1 MWLLKKISSNRNIQK
16 MKLFLKGLFLSL
28 FCGLTTCQ
36 TPPLSEEKIPKIGF
50 VDAFE
55 DETLAQARVG
65 FLAAL
70 AKAGY
75 SEKDQTIEI
84 IYRNAQ
90 GDVPTLIQAIDYCL
104 AQKVAFLAACPT
116 LAVVTAMQKTKQM
129 PVCSMVST
137 QPSMINLV
145 DKSGKPFPNQFGV
158 YDGVEYIGTAVQLI
172 KKLIPKAKKIGLL
185 YNQTEIQSVNAYN
198 LIQKRA
204 QEVDLEVVALPANNS
219 NEVQTITEA
228 LLDKNIDA
236 FFATPD
242 NAVFGAFEVIFK
254 LCQAAKIPIFTSEEG
269 LVKRGAVCAYG
280 ADMYQWG
287 YEAGETAAKYLK
299 TKQLELK
306 PISGHRRVYNSQIA
320 QQFKLQL
327 DESFT
332 DVASPQTKQV
342 QKPINNQTAEYRNFY
357 LAALVLGLGFTAMAI
372 GIFISMRIFDIPDI
386 TTDGSYTLGGVI
398 TALLLIAKIPLFLT
412 FLAAISAGALAGVC
426 TGLIHTR
433 LKINALLAGI
443 LVMTALYSIN
453 LSMMG
458 RSNLPLI
465 ETANL
470 LEIFNFNQQSF
481 LSQLLVLLLLNLGLW
496 ALISYLLKTDFGLA
510 MRATGNS
517 ETMIRANGVNTQR
530 MKTIGLG
537 IANALTAF
545 SGFLIVQYQGFADIN
560 MGIGIVII
568 GLGSVMIG
576 ETITNW
582 LGWQKIQYRL
592 AGIIA
597 GTLVFR
603 LILAITL
610 ALGISPNLLKLVTAV
625 LVLLVVS
632 LPNLGKK

>member
-1 MWLLKKISSNRNIQK
+1 
-16 MKLFLKGLFLSL
+16 MKLLIRNLFFGWFLLF
-28 FCGLTTCQ
+28 TTCQ
-36 TPPLSEEKIPKIGF
+36 SPSPPQSEAPLIGF

-65 FLAAL
+65 FFAAL

-75 SEKDQTIEI
+75 AEKNNTLRV

-104 AQKVAFLAACPT
+104 SEKVAFLAACPT
-116 LAVVTAMQKTKQM
+116 LAVVTAMQKTKQV

-137 QPSMINLV
+137 EPSLIKLV
-145 DKSGKPFPNQFGV
+145 DKNGKYFPNQFGV

-172 KKLIPKAKKIGLL
+172 KKLLPKAQKIGLL

-204 QEVDLEVVALPANNS
+204 QEVGLTVVALPANNS
-219 NEVQTITEA
+219 NEVQTVTEA
-228 LLDKNIDA
+228 LLDKSIDA

-242 NAVFGAFEVIFK
+242 NAVFGAFEVIYK

-299 TKQLELK
+299 TRQLELK
-306 PISGHRRVYNSQIA
+306 PIASHRRVYNAAIA
-320 QQFKLQL
+320 HQFQFKL
-327 DESFT
+327 DDSFT
-332 DVASPQTKQV
+332 DVSPQSKTKASLN
-342 QKPINNQTAEYRNFY
+342 KPQTTAEYRNFY
-357 LAALVLGLGFTAMAI
+357 LSALVLGLGFTAMAI

-386 TTDGSYTLGGVI
+386 TTDGSYTLGGAV
-398 TALLLIAKIPLFLT
+398 TALLLLAKVPLFLT
-412 FLAAISAGALAGVC
+412 FWAAILAGALAGVC

-470 LEIFNFNQQSF
+470 LEIFNFNQASF
-481 LSQLLVLLLLNLGLW
+481 FSQFVVLLFLNIGLW
-496 ALISYLLKTDFGLA
+496 GLITYLLKTDFGLA

-517 ETMIRANGVNTQR
+517 ETMIRANGVNTRR

-560 MGIGIVII
+560 MGIGIVIV

-576 ETITNW
+576 ESLSNW
-582 LGWQKIQYRL
+582 LGWQKISYRL
-592 AGIIA
+592 LGIIA
-597 GTLVFR
+597 GTLLFR
-603 LILAITL
+603 LILAVSL
-610 ALGISPNLLKLVTAV
+610 ALGVSPNLLKLTTTL
-625 LVLLVVS
+625 LVLLVVA
-632 LPNLGKK
+632 LPNLKNNR

>member
-1 MWLLKKISSNRNIQK
+1 MNV
-16 MKLFLKGLFLSL
+16 FLKRLLLSGFLGLM
-28 FCGLTTCQ
+28 TCQ
-36 TPPLSEEKIPKIGF
+36 SPKGLEEAVPEIGF

-70 AKAGY
+70 AKAGF
-75 SEKDQTIEI
+75 SEKNQTLKL

-90 GDVPTLIQAIDYCL
+90 GDVPTLIQSIDYCL
-104 AQKVAFLAACPT
+104 AQKVTFLAACPT
-116 LAVVTAMQKTKQM
+116 LAVVTALQKTKQT
-129 PVCSMVST
+129 PICSMVST
-137 QPSMINLV
+137 EPSLINLV
-145 DKSGKPFPNQFGV
+145 DKSGKPFPNHFGV
-158 YDGVEYIGTAVQLI
+158 YDGVAYIGTAVQLI
-172 KKLIPKAKKIGLL
+172 KKMLPKAQKVGLL
-185 YNQTEIQSVNAYN
+185 YNQNEIQSVNAYN

-254 LCQAAKIPIFTSEEG
+254 LCQAAKVPIFTSEEG
-269 LVKRGAVCAYG
+269 LVKRGAVGAYG

-299 TKQLELK
+299 TKQLDLK
-306 PISGHRRVYNSQIA
+306 PISSHRQVYNSAIA
-320 QQFKLQL
+320 RQFKLTF
-327 DESFT
+327 DDSFVDVNPASKT
-332 DVASPQTKQV
+332 KMVASDSSEV
-342 QKPINNQTAEYRNFY
+342 AEYRNFY
-357 LAALVLGLGFTAMAI
+357 LSALVLGLAFTAMAI

-386 TTDGSYTLGGVI
+386 TTDGSYTLGGVV
-398 TALLLIAKIPLFLT
+398 TAILLLAKVPLAIT
-412 FLAAISAGALAGVC
+412 FLVAVSAGALAGVS
-426 TGLIHTR
+426 TGFIHTR
-433 LKINALLAGI
+433 LKVNALLAGI

-458 RSNLPLI
+458 RANLPLL

-481 LSQLLVLLLLNLGLW
+481 VSQLLVLLLLNIGLW
-496 ALISYLLKTDFGLA
+496 ALIVYLLKTDFGLA

-576 ETITNW
+576 ESLTHW
-582 LGWQKIQYRL
+582 LGLQKIGYRI
-592 AGIIA
+592 AGIMV

-603 LILAITL
+603 LILAISL
-610 ALGISPNLLKLVTAV
+610 ALGLSPNLLKLVTAL
-625 LVLLVVS
+625 LVLLVVA
-632 LPNLGKK
+632 LPNLGRSAK